1 MKYLLTVLCGFM
13 LFAGCNEDNEVTNDT
28 ESKENTVI
36 VYVTGDNSLNEF
48 VDENVNDAISAT
60 EHLDDSCRLVMIVD
74 KRYAKPYILEVK
86 KGVVEK
92 RTDYDKDFTM
102 TDPAEMK
109 EVLTSV
115 MNEHKSNN
123 FGLLLW
129 GHSTGWFIESDS
141 VKTRGYG
148 PDSESGTGQTSSKWI
163 NFPTLASVL
172 ESLPLKFE
180 YIIGDCCLLQC
191 AEVAYEL
198 RNSTHYLIG
207 SPAETTS
214 VGFPYKQIVPYLFDF
229 SESSYFK
236 IADIGNHYYYDT
248 EEITLPLSVVKTS
261 AMQDLASATK
271 GVIEAGALPYP
282 VSTSDAVYYF
292 KWYDKKNVKTPIM
305 YDIRSIMKR
314 NVATNHYTQ
323 WEKAL
328 DAAVIYKKRCN
339 KWITSY
345 QWTDDFTV
353 TDDNYGGMSMY
364 FPMEKMDGM
373 PYYDCNE
380 NIKKMQWYEAAGID
394 KYTK

>member
-1 MKYLLTVLCGFM
+1 M
-13 LFAGCNEDNEVTNDT
+13 
-28 ESKENTVI
+28 
-36 VYVTGDNSLNEF
+36 
-48 VDENVNDAISAT
+48 
-60 EHLDDSCRLVMIVD
+60 
-74 KRYAKPYILEVK
+74 
-86 KGVVEK
+86 
-92 RTDYDKDFTM
+92 
-102 TDPAEMK
+102 
-109 EVLTSV
+109 
-115 MNEHKSNN
+115 
-123 FGLLLW
+123 
-129 GHSTGWFIESDS
+129 
-141 VKTRGYG
+141 
-148 PDSESGTGQTSSKWI
+148 
-163 NFPTLASVL
+163 
-172 ESLPLKFE
+172 
-180 YIIGDCCLLQC
+180 
-191 AEVAYEL
+191 
-198 RNSTHYLIG
+198 
-207 SPAETTS
+207 
-214 VGFPYKQIVPYLFDF
+214 FDF

-292 KWYDKKNVKTPIM
+292 KWYDNKNVKTPIM